1 MFTSTTDVKTLLDE
15 TISEMGLYEEIPR
28 STYRRV
34 LNETIGRLYGELVR
48 EEREVLCSPDVDGA
62 VPISSMSM
70 PSDNAPLRE
79 EDILGIHKGSQVIH
93 YLPPSRFIDLDEE
106 PAAALKAVM
115 EKRRIPYLECTTWT
129 TDGFYR
135 ETADMVAYRMEEGC
149 RVVEME
155 CATLAAVARFRGK
168 KFGQLLYC
176 GDLLV
181 PGQKYD
187 DRNWSDQ
194 ITAREKLFNICL
206 EALLTL

>member
-93 YLPPSRFIDLDEE
+93 YLPPSRFHLVASEDGNFYTVKDQSIRFTPPFTGHGMRIIYLCHPKPYSESDEE
-106 PAAALKAVM
+106 RMLPIPDEYLSLLRAKLRGEIFKLANEDSLAAKWLGEYNAALPAFAAYC
-115 EKRRIPYLECTTWT
+115 ERARRE
-129 TDGFYR
+129 
-135 ETADMVAYRMEEGC
+135 
-149 RVVEME
+149 RV
-155 CATLAAVARFRGK
+155 G
-168 KFGQLLYC
+168 
-176 GDLLV
+176 
-181 PGQKYD
+181 
-187 DRNWSDQ
+187 
-194 ITAREKLFNICL
+194 
-206 EALLTL
+206 